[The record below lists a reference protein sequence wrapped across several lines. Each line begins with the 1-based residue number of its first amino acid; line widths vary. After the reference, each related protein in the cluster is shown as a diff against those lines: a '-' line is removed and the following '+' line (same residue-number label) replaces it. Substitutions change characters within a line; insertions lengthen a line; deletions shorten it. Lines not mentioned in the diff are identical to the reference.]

1 MAQMAMK
8 TAVDSSVDSFA
19 DSVGDG
25 SNRANLPAYDVE
37 KVRADF
43 PILSREVHGKPL
55 VFLDSGASAQ
65 KPRAVIDAI
74 SAVYESEYA
83 NIHRG
88 VHYLSVRATELYDE
102 AREKVRA
109 YLNAGMTSE
118 IVFTRNTT
126 EAINLVASS
135 FTGQRLQEGDE
146 ILVTE
151 LEHHANIVPWQLVAE
166 RVGAVVRPAP
176 VDDDGHIIMEKFAEL
191 LTARTRMVAFTHT
204 SNVLG
209 VITPAKEMIRL
220 AHEKGIP
227 VLVDG
232 AQSAVHLNIDVQY
245 MDCDFFTFT
254 GHKLYGPTGIGV
266 LYGKSEHLEA
276 MPPYQGGGDMI
287 EYVTFEKTTFAQP
300 PERFEAG
307 TPHIAGAIGLGAAI
321 DYVNGLGRDAA
332 AAHEHDLL
340 QYATVRI
347 SEVSGLKLFG
357 TRGEK
362 ASIVSFLHDDV
373 HPHDVGTILDQAGIA
388 VRVGHHCA
396 QPLMDR
402 FGITGTVRASFG
414 LYNTRGE
421 IDKLVDALDHVKE
434 IFG

>member
-1 MAQMAMK
+1 MSGSA
-8 TAVDSSVDSFA
+8 TASTVEA
-19 DSVGDG
+19 PG
-25 SNRANLPAYDVE
+25 RANLPAYDVD

-55 VFLDSGASAQ
+55 VFLDSAASAQ

-74 SAVYESEYA
+74 SGVYEGEYA

-109 YLNAGMTSE
+109 FLNAEKASE

-126 EAINLVASS
+126 EAVNLVASS
-135 FTGQRLQEGDE
+135 FGGQHLKEGDE
-146 ILVTE
+146 ILLTE
-151 LEHHANIVPWQLVAE
+151 LEHHANIVPWQLVAG
-166 RVGAVVRPAP
+166 RVGATVRAAP
-176 VDDDGHIIMEKFAEL
+176 VDDDGLIILEEFEKM
-191 LTARTRMVAFTHT
+191 LTPRTRMVAITHT

-220 AHEKGIP
+220 AHDKGIP

-232 AQSAVHLNIDVQY
+232 AQSAVHLNADVRDL
-245 MDCDFFTFT
+245 DCDFFTFT
-254 GHKLYGPTGIGV
+254 GHKLYGPSGIGV
-266 LYGKSEHLEA
+266 LYGKAEHLEA

-287 EYVTFEKTTFAQP
+287 EYVTFEKTTFAKP

-321 DYVNGLGRDAA
+321 DYVNALGRDAA

-340 QYATVRI
+340 QYATARLF
-347 SEVSGLKLFG
+347 EVPGIKLLG
-357 TRGEK
+357 AKGEK
-362 ASIVSFLHDDV
+362 ASINSFLLDDV

-402 FGITGTVRASFG
+402 FGISGTVRASFG
-414 LYNTRGE
+414 LYNTRDE
-421 IDKLVDALDHVKE
+421 IDTLIEALDHVKE

>member
-1 MAQMAMK
+1 MTQVAAEPVVPG
-8 TAVDSSVDSFA
+8 TERT
-19 DSVGDG
+19 
-25 SNRANLPAYDVE
+25 NPPAYDVD

-65 KPRAVIDAI
+65 KPRAVIKAI
-74 SAVYESEYA
+74 SDVYENEYA

-109 YLNAGMTSE
+109 YLNAAKASE

-135 FTGQRLQEGDE
+135 FTGQRLKEGDE
-146 ILVTE
+146 ILLTE

-166 RVGAVVRPAP
+166 RAGAVVKPAP
-176 VDDDGHIIMEKFAEL
+176 VDGDGIIDLAAFEKL
-191 LTARTRMVAFTHT
+191 LTPRTRMVAFTHT

-209 VITPAKEMIRL
+209 IITPAKEMIKL
-220 AHEKGIP
+220 AHDKGIP
-227 VLVDG
+227 VLIDG
-232 AQSAVHLNIDVQY
+232 AQSAVHLNVDVQDL
-245 MDCDFFTFT
+245 DCDFFTFT
-254 GHKLYGPTGIGV
+254 GHKLYGPSGIGV
-266 LYGKSEHLEA
+266 LYGKAELLES

-287 EYVTFEKTTFAQP
+287 EYVTFEKTTFAKP

-321 DYVNGLGRDAA
+321 DYVNGLGRDAV

-340 QYATVRI
+340 QYATAQI
-347 SEVSGLKLFG
+347 SELPGIKLFG
-357 TRGEK
+357 TKGEK

-402 FGITGTVRASFG
+402 FGITGTVRASIG
-414 LYNTRGE
+414 LYNTRDE
-421 IDKLVDALDHVKE
+421 IDKLVESLDHVKE

>member
-1 MAQMAMK
+1 MSQ
-8 TAVDSSVDSFA
+8 AVA
-19 DSVGDG
+19 ETTLDG
-25 SNRANLPAYDVE
+25 ANRANLPAYDVD

-43 PILSREVHGKPL
+43 PILSREVYGKPL

-65 KPRAVIDAI
+65 KPRAVIDAV
-74 SAVYESEYA
+74 SAVYEGEYA

-88 VHYLSVRATELYDE
+88 VHYLSVRATQLYDE

-109 YLNAGMTSE
+109 YLNAAKTGE

-135 FTGQRLQEGDE
+135 FTGQRLREGDE
-146 ILVTE
+146 ILLTE
-151 LEHHANIVPWQLVAE
+151 LEHHANIVPWQLAAG
-166 RVGAVVRPAP
+166 RAGAVVRATP
-176 VDDDGHIIMEKFAEL
+176 VDDDGLVDLEKFEAM
-191 LTARTRMVAFTHT
+191 LTPRTKMVAFTHT

-209 VITPAKEMIRL
+209 VITPAKEMTRL

-232 AQSAVHLNIDVQY
+232 AQSAVHLSVDVQDL
-245 MDCDFFTFT
+245 DCDFFTFT
-254 GHKLYGPTGIGV
+254 GHKLYGPSGIGV
-266 LYGKSEHLEA
+266 LYGKSDHLKA

-287 EYVTFEKTTFAQP
+287 EYVTFEKTTFAKP

-307 TPHIAGAIGLGAAI
+307 TPHISGAIGLGAAI
-321 DYVNGLGRDAA
+321 DYVNALGRDAV
-332 AAHEHDLL
+332 AAHEHGLL
-340 QYATVRI
+340 QYATARLSDMPGI
-347 SEVSGLKLFG
+347 RLFG
-357 TRGEK
+357 AKGEK
-362 ASIVSFLHDDV
+362 ASIVSFLQDDV
-373 HPHDVGTILDQAGIA
+373 HPHDVGTILDQAGVA

-402 FGITGTVRASFG
+402 FGISGTVRASIG
-414 LYNTRGE
+414 LYNTREE
-421 IDKLVDALDHVKE
+421 IDKLADSLHYVKE

>member
-1 MAQMAMK
+1 MNQMAAASAMD
-8 TAVDSSVDSFA
+8 ASS
-19 DSVGDG
+19 
-25 SNRANLPAYDVE
+25 RANLPAYDVE
-37 KVRADF
+37 KVRSDF

-55 VFLDSGASAQ
+55 VFLDSAASAQ

-74 SAVYESEYA
+74 SGVYEGEYA

-88 VHYLSVRATELYDE
+88 VYYLSMRATELYDE

-109 YLNAGMTSE
+109 FLNAQHTSD
-118 IVFTRNTT
+118 IVFTRNAT
-126 EAINLVASS
+126 EAANLVASC
-135 FTGQRLQEGDE
+135 FAGQRLQEGDE
-146 ILVTE
+146 ILLTE
-151 LEHHANIVPWQLVAE
+151 LEHHANIVPWQLVAKPA
-166 RVGAVVRPAP
+166 GAVVRAAP
-176 VDDDGHIIMEKFAEL
+176 VDDDGLVILEEFAKL
-191 LTARTRMVAFTHT
+191 LTPRTKLVAITQA

-220 AHEKGIP
+220 AHDKDIP
-227 VLVDG
+227 VFVDG
-232 AQSAVHLNIDVQY
+232 AQSAVHLDVDVQDL
-245 MDCDFFTFT
+245 DCDFFAFT
-254 GHKLYGPTGIGV
+254 GHKLYGPSGIGV

-287 EYVTFEKTTFAQP
+287 ERVTIAKTTFAKP

-321 DYVNGLGRDAA
+321 DYVNALGRDAV

-340 QYATVRI
+340 QYGTARL
-347 SEVSGLKLFG
+347 SEVPGIKLFG
-357 TRGEK
+357 TKGEK
-362 ASIVSFLHDDV
+362 ASIISFLLDDV

-402 FGITGTVRASFG
+402 FGISGTVRASFG
-414 LYNTRGE
+414 LYSTREE
-421 IDKLVDALDHVKE
+421 IDKLVDSLDHVKE

>member
-1 MAQMAMK
+1 MTRMAVK
-8 TAVDSSVDSFA
+8 TVAETTAAGPRYS
-19 DSVGDG
+19 
-25 SNRANLPAYDVE
+25 NLPAYDVQ

-74 SAVYESEYA
+74 SAVYEGEYA

-109 YLNAGMTSE
+109 YLNAGKASE

-135 FTGQRLQEGDE
+135 FTGQGLQEGDE

-166 RVGAVVRPAP
+166 RVGAIIRPAP
-176 VDDDGHIIMEKFAEL
+176 VDDDGLIIMEEFEKL
-191 LTARTRMVAFTHT
+191 LTPRTRMVAFTHA

-232 AQSAVHLNIDVQY
+232 AQSAVHLKIDVQDL
-245 MDCDFFTFT
+245 DCDFFTFT

-266 LYGKSEHLEA
+266 LYGKSEHLAA

-287 EYVTFEKTTFAQP
+287 KYVTFEKTTFATP
-300 PERFEAG
+300 PQRFEAG

-340 QYATVRI
+340 QYATARI

-357 TRGEK
+357 TKGEK

-388 VRVGHHCA
+388 VRVGLHCA

-402 FGITGTVRASFG
+402 FGISGTVRASFG
-414 LYNTRGE
+414 LYNTRDE